1 MTTKRNRFQIWAFS
15 TIVAVI
21 FLIGVGS
28 LVRASG
34 SGLGCPDWPKCFGSW
49 IPPLS
54 VDDLP
59 PEFNKQQFNLFQ
71 TWTEYINRLVGVA
84 IGVLIFVTT
93 VFSFEYKKSK
103 PLITWFSVA
112 SFILVGF
119 QGWLGSVVV
128 ATELSAWVI
137 TAHMIVAMIILMLL
151 IFAYYGSFSEKQIPK
166 ALTQNERKILLPSVI
181 SLLVFMTIQV
191 LWGTQVREEIDIL
204 TKNFSELPREYWIGA
219 ISDKNQFHDI
229 HRSFSWIPLVIS
241 IFIWWRAFQSDTSPT
256 YYKYALSALLLI
268 ILQSAIGIVLSY
280 YSMPAFM
287 QVLHLTNFS
296 ILFTVQVRLLQLTLR
311 K

>member
-1 MTTKRNRFQIWAFS
+1 MKRNRFQIWAFS

-59 PEFNKQQFNLFQ
+59 PEFDKAEFNIFQ
-71 TWTEYINRLVGVA
+71 TWTEYINRLVGVV
-84 IGVLIFVTT
+84 IGILIFITT
-93 VFSFEYKKSK
+93 IFSFEYKKSK

-137 TAHMIVAMIILMLL
+137 TAHMVVAMVILMLL
-151 IFAYYGSFSEKQIPK
+151 IFAYYGSFDEKQMPK
-166 ALTQNERKILLPSVI
+166 VLTQTERKILLPSVI

-204 TKNFSELPREYWIGA
+204 TKNFSDLPREYWIGT

-241 IFIWWRAFQSDTSPT
+241 IFIWWRAFSSDTTTPV
-256 YYKYALSALLLI
+256 YYKFALSALLLI
-268 ILQSAIGIVLSY
+268 ILQSAIGIILSY